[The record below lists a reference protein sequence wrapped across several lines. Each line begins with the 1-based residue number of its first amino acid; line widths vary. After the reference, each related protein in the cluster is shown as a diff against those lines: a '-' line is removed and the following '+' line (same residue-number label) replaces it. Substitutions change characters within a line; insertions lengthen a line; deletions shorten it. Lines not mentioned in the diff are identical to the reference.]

1 MKIYLYYKIYQSKV
15 IEMDKIKE
23 IIKGTFS
30 PNNLNH
36 YKILFIFYYTILFY
50 SIIKML
56 KVFIFSLLSSLLIIV
71 TNSLCSP
78 SSTVL
83 TRILFL
89 YLYPSNL
96 PLRADPIH
104 TNLLFLWEQRNQ
116 RYNFWTWIQRYLQK
130 VKRQQFEYN

>member
-30 PNNLNH
+30 SNNLNH

-96 PLRADPIH
+96 PLRADHLH

-116 RYNFWTWIQRYLQK
+116 RYNFWTWIQSYLQK

>member
-1 MKIYLYYKIYQSKV
+1 
-15 IEMDKIKE
+15 
-23 IIKGTFS
+23 
-30 PNNLNH
+30 
-36 YKILFIFYYTILFY
+36 
-50 SIIKML
+50 ML

-89 YLYPSNL
+89 YLDPSNL

-104 TNLLFLWEQRNQ
+104 TNLLFL
-116 RYNFWTWIQRYLQK
+116 
-130 VKRQQFEYN
+130 